1 MPGSSSPRTIEVCFS
16 PLLFPHIIT
25 REDFIIVLVDILRA
39 STSICTAFANGVSEM
54 IPIAT
59 IEEAREYKKKGYL
72 VAAEREGCKL
82 DFADMGNS
90 AFHFMT
96 PDVKGKTIVYSTT
109 NGTQAIDSVKMS
121 GKIVIGAF
129 INRKALADWLTLQ
142 NKNVVIL
149 CAGWKN
155 LFNLEDTLFA
165 GALTDALL
173 KTDRFLTHCDSA
185 HAAMDLWNVA
195 KGNILGY
202 IEKAA
207 HRHRLKRLGLDD
219 VLEYSFSMDITQ
231 VIPVMEGIKLV
242 EAGTL

>member
-1 MPGSSSPRTIEVCFS
+1 MSGYTSSKTIEVCFS
-16 PLLFPHIIT
+16 PLLFPYIIT
-25 REDFIIVLVDILRA
+25 RENYIIVLVDILRA
-39 STSICTAFANGVSEM
+39 STSICTAFAYGVSEM
-54 IPIAT
+54 IPVAT

-72 VAAEREGCKL
+72 VAAEREGRKL

-96 PDVKGKTIVYSTT
+96 PDIKGKTIVYSTT
-109 NGTQAIDSVKMS
+109 NGTQAIESVKKS

-129 INRKALADWLTLQ
+129 INRMAIADWLARQ

-165 GALTDALL
+165 GALTEALL

-185 HAAMDLWNVA
+185 HAALDLWDVA
-195 KGNILGY
+195 KENILEY
-202 IEKAA
+202 VEKAA
-207 HRHRLKRLGLDD
+207 HRQRLKRLGLDD
-219 VLEYSFSMDITQ
+219 VLEYSFSMDITE
-231 VIPVMEGIKLV
+231 VIPVMEGTRLI